1 MTPIKNLFD
10 THTRNK
16 MNAKIKYPG
25 ATRFKT
31 SPPHDFFF
39 HPNSIIGSYSGALPH
54 INARPSERSL
64 LPQQTKSFFQPGY
77 GYDFSDG
84 NTIFN
89 QHGFSAET
97 HNGKRSLLNDLTHL
111 VQQENMNQSTPG
123 PVIQKPPTAAP
134 GKGCTE
140 PTSVTI
146 DQSRTQQMQYPG
158 YGTGANLAGICV
170 VMKAFPETDNLCPNS
185 IYEEVKPTE
194 ESTCPD
200 GLIKNACSGNSTF
213 SPGGKQKLC
222 DIETSASEFTDR
234 HSMQVGVSV
243 LHDKTRNPKN
253 LRACK
258 YVCHQDY
265 LSVNSKNILGSFQII
280 YELSKAKQDKNDVT
294 DVKVTKVKI

>member
-1 MTPIKNLFD
+1 
-10 THTRNK
+10 
-16 MNAKIKYPG
+16 
-25 ATRFKT
+25 
-31 SPPHDFFF
+31 
-39 HPNSIIGSYSGALPH
+39 
-54 INARPSERSL
+54 
-64 LPQQTKSFFQPGY
+64 
-77 GYDFSDG
+77 
-84 NTIFN
+84 
-89 QHGFSAET
+89 
-97 HNGKRSLLNDLTHL
+97 
-111 VQQENMNQSTPG
+111 
-123 PVIQKPPTAAP
+123 
-134 GKGCTE
+134 
-140 PTSVTI
+140 
-146 DQSRTQQMQYPG
+146 
-158 YGTGANLAGICV
+158 
-170 VMKAFPETDNLCPNS
+170 MKAFPETGNLCPNS